1 MERCEMHPLKGRNV
15 SISNGEL
22 EDVAIAAIA
31 FEPPGKEGVKEQ
43 EAAPKVDVK
52 RLFNFTQIFFFSL
65 TYMSSWETQAL
76 NLSTVLSN
84 GGPEALA
91 WGIIIVVFGAMAQS
105 ASLAEMASM
114 QPIAGA
120 QYHWTN
126 YLAPPSQRRFI
137 TWMQGPC
144 IFPVLPID
152 APSNTNI
159 NPTGW
164 VTWFAW
170 VSTLAGVANTTATMI
185 QGLASANYPDYEP
198 ESWHITLI
206 IIGML
211 SVEALMNMYTFWLI
225 PWLEMLAG
233 ILHICLL
240 IVFLVVFT
248 ALGPRHT
255 PEYVFAHTE
264 SASGW
269 AKFPAWNI
277 GLLTPVWGFVGFDG
291 AVHMSEE
298 VRRAKQAVPRSIFY
312 TVVTNGILAYA
323 MVVCMLF
330 TMGSVE
336 EAQKS
341 RFPIIEICQ
350 QATGSVKAATAM
362 VSGLLIISLSVN
374 LASIA
379 SVSRLTWAWA
389 RDGAL
394 PRWFAYIDR
403 RHNVPIRA
411 VWLPVLI
418 VMVLAG
424 LNLADG
430 AAFGAFVAL
439 GSIGLFVS
447 YFIAISCMVH
457 NRFQK
462 NAATLGNWNM
472 GVWGLPV
479 NVFALVYTA
488 WVTVWLAFPSALPVT
503 AENMNYAAPIFGAST
518 LFALVYW
525 FVKGKHRWEG
535 LNKEVVRLA
544 VEGGELHMK

>member
-1 MERCEMHPLKGRNV
+1 MERLEMLPLERGSVVIGKVVSCQDANV
-15 SISNGEL
+15 TNAYDSPRKKNEL
-22 EDVAIAAIA
+22 T
-31 FEPPGKEGVKEQ
+31 EQ
-43 EAAPKVDVK
+43 VSPK

-65 TYMSSWETQAL
+65 TYLSSWETQAL

-91 WGIIIVVFGAMAQS
+91 WGIVIVVFGAMAQS

-120 QYHWTN
+120 QYHWTHN
-126 YLAPPSQRRFI
+126 LAPANQKKFI
-137 TWMQGPC
+137 TWMQ
-144 IFPVLPID
+144 
-152 APSNTNI
+152 
-159 NPTGW
+159 GW

-170 VSTLAGVANTTATMI
+170 ISTLAGVANTTATMI
-185 QGLASANYPDYEP
+185 QGLASVNYPEYEP
-198 ESWHITLI
+198 KQWHITLI
-206 IIGML
+206 IVGML
-211 SVEALMNMYTFWLI
+211 IVQALMNMYTFWRI
-225 PWLEMLAG
+225 PWIEMLAG

-240 IVFLVVFT
+240 IVFLVVLV
-248 ALGPRHT
+248 ALAPRHT
-255 PEYVFAHTE
+255 PEFVFLHTQ
-264 SASGW
+264 STSGW
-269 AKFPAWNI
+269 ANFPAWNI

-312 TVVTNGILAYA
+312 TVIANGILAYA

-341 RFPIIEICQ
+341 SFPIIEICR

-362 VSGLLIISLSVN
+362 VSGLLVISLSVN

-394 PRWFAYIDR
+394 PQWFSHIDR
-403 RHNVPIRA
+403 KHNVPIRA
-411 VWLPVLI
+411 VWLPVVI
-418 VMVLAG
+418 VMMLAC
-424 LNLADG
+424 LNIADG

-439 GSIGLFVS
+439 GSIGLFMS

-462 NAATLGNWNM
+462 HAAPLGNWNM
-472 GVWGLPV
+472 GIWGLPV

-503 AENMNYAAPIFGAST
+503 GENMNYAAPIFGAST
-518 LFALVYW
+518 LFAFVYW
-525 FVKGKHRWEG
+525 FIKGRTGWEG
-535 LNKEVVRLA
+535 LNKEVIRLA
-544 VEGGELHMK
+544 VEGGALQLK

>member
-1 MERCEMHPLKGRNV
+1 MERYEMHPLKRGNV
-15 SISNGEL
+15 RIGNGDL
-22 EDVAIAAIA
+22 DGVAIS
-31 FEPPGKEGVKEQ
+31 FEPPIKDSSKEQ
-43 EAAPKVDVK
+43 EASPK

-65 TYMSSWETQAL
+65 TYLSSWETQAL

-91 WGIIIVVFGAMAQS
+91 WGIVIVVFGAMAQS

-126 YLAPPSQRRFI
+126 YLAPPSQKKFI
-137 TWMQGPC
+137 TWMQ
-144 IFPVLPID
+144 
-152 APSNTNI
+152 
-159 NPTGW
+159 GW

-170 VSTLAGVANTTATMI
+170 ISVLAGVANTTATMI
-185 QGLASANYPDYEP
+185 QGLASANYPEYEP

-211 SVEALMNMYTFWLI
+211 VVESLMNMYTFWLI
-225 PWLEMLAG
+225 PWIEMLAG

-248 ALGPRHT
+248 TLGTRHK
-255 PEYVFAHTE
+255 PEFVFSYTE
-264 SASGW
+264 SSSGW

-323 MVVCMLF
+323 MVICMLF

-336 EAQKS
+336 QAQKA

-418 VMVLAG
+418 VMVLAC
-424 LNLADG
+424 LNIADG

-447 YFIAISCMVH
+447 YFIAIGCMVH
-457 NRFQK
+457 NRLQK
-462 NAATLGNWNM
+462 NAATLGDWNM

-503 AENMNYAAPIFGAST
+503 GENMNYAAPIFGVST
-518 LFALVYW
+518 LFAFVYW
-525 FVKGKHRWEG
+525 LIKGKHRWEG

-544 VEGGELHMK
+544 VEGGELQLK

>member
-1 MERCEMHPLKGRNV
+1 MERLEMLSFERGNKVVGKAAPDRDANVSNAYDRPLKRTG
-15 SISNGEL
+15 
-22 EDVAIAAIA
+22 
-31 FEPPGKEGVKEQ
+31 PTEQ
-43 EAAPKVDVK
+43 ASPK

-65 TYMSSWETQAL
+65 TYLSSWETQAL

-91 WGIIIVVFGAMAQS
+91 WGIVIVVFGAMAQS

-120 QYHWTN
+120 QYHWTH
-126 YLAPPSQRRFI
+126 YLAPPSQRKFI
-137 TWMQGPC
+137 TWMQ
-144 IFPVLPID
+144 
-152 APSNTNI
+152 
-159 NPTGW
+159 GW

-170 VSTLAGVANTTATMI
+170 ISTLAGVANTTATMI
-185 QGLASANYPDYEP
+185 QGLASVNYPEYEP
-198 ESWHITLI
+198 KQWHITLI
-206 IIGML
+206 IVGML
-211 SVEALMNMYTFWLI
+211 IVEALMNMYTFWLI
-225 PWLEMLAG
+225 PWIEMLAG

-248 ALGPRHT
+248 ALAPRHT
-255 PEYVFAHTE
+255 PEFVFLHAQST
-264 SASGW
+264 SGW
-269 AKFPAWNI
+269 ANFPAWNI

-312 TVVTNGILAYA
+312 TVVANGILAYA
-323 MVVCMLF
+323 MVICMLF

-341 RFPIIEICQ
+341 SFPIIEICR

-362 VSGLLIISLSVN
+362 VSGLLVISLSVN

-394 PRWFAYIDR
+394 PRWFSYIDR
-403 RHNVPIRA
+403 KHNVPIRA
-411 VWLPVLI
+411 VWLPVLV
-418 VMVLAG
+418 VMILAC
-424 LNLADG
+424 LNIADG

-457 NRFQK
+457 NRLQK
-462 NAATLGNWNM
+462 HAAPLGNWNM
-472 GVWGLPV
+472 GIWGLPV

-503 AENMNYAAPIFGAST
+503 GENMNYAAPIFGATT
-518 LFALVYW
+518 LFAFVYW
-525 FVKGKHRWEG
+525 FIKGRTRWEG
-535 LNKEVVRLA
+535 LNKEVIRLA
-544 VEGGELHMK
+544 VEGGELQLKT

>member
-1 MERCEMHPLKGRNV
+1 MERLEMLSLERENTVIGKAALDQGANVSNAYKRPLKKSGPT
-15 SISNGEL
+15 
-22 EDVAIAAIA
+22 
-31 FEPPGKEGVKEQ
+31 EPS
-43 EAAPKVDVK
+43 PK
-52 RLFNFTQIFFFSL
+52 IFFFSL
-65 TYMSSWETQAL
+65 TYLSSWETQAL
-76 NLSTVLSN
+76 YESSIPCCASTLITQLLFRNLSTVLSN

-91 WGIIIVVFGAMAQS
+91 WGIVIVIFGAMTQS

-120 QYHWTN
+120 QYHWTH
-126 YLAPPSQRRFI
+126 YLAPPSQRKFI
-137 TWMQGPC
+137 TWMQ
-144 IFPVLPID
+144 
-152 APSNTNI
+152 
-159 NPTGW
+159 GW

-170 VSTLAGVANTTATMI
+170 ISILAGVANTTATMI
-185 QGLASANYPDYEP
+185 QGLASVNYPEYEP
-198 ESWHITLI
+198 KQWHITLI

-211 SVEALMNMYTFWLI
+211 VIEALMNMYTFWLI
-225 PWLEMLAG
+225 PWIEMLAG

-248 ALGPRHT
+248 ALAPRHT
-255 PEYVFAHTE
+255 PEFVFLHTQ
-264 SASGW
+264 STSGW

-312 TVVTNGILAYA
+312 TVVANGMLAYA

-341 RFPIIEICQ
+341 SFPIIEICR

-362 VSGLLIISLSVN
+362 VSGLLVISLSVN

-394 PRWFAYIDR
+394 PQWFSYIDR
-403 RHNVPIRA
+403 KHNVPIRA
-411 VWLPVLI
+411 VWLPVLV
-418 VMVLAG
+418 VMILAC
-424 LNLADG
+424 LNVADG

-462 NAATLGNWNM
+462 HVAPLGNWNM
-472 GVWGLPV
+472 GIWGLPV

-503 AENMNYAAPIFGAST
+503 GENMNYAAPIFGATT
-518 LFALVYW
+518 LFAFVYW
-525 FVKGKHRWEG
+525 FIKGRTRWEG
-535 LNKEVVRLA
+535 LNKEVIRLV
-544 VEGGELHMK
+544 VEGGELQLK

>member
-1 MERCEMHPLKGRNV
+1 MEHHEMHRLKGGNETIRQTTPGEAVNV
-15 SISNGEL
+15 STAYDHPSKSGST
-22 EDVAIAAIA
+22 DHTK
-31 FEPPGKEGVKEQ
+31 P
-43 EAAPKVDVK
+43 K

-65 TYMSSWETQAL
+65 TYLSSWETQAL
-76 NLSTVLSN
+76 NLSAVLTN

-91 WGIIIVVFGAMAQS
+91 WGIVIVVCGAMAQS

-120 QYHWTN
+120 QYHWTH
-126 YLAPPSQRRFI
+126 YLAPHNQKKFI
-137 TWMQGPC
+137 TWMQGW
-144 IFPVLPID
+144 I
-152 APSNTNI
+152 
-159 NPTGW
+159 
-164 VTWFAW
+164 TWFAW
-170 VSTLAGVANTTATMI
+170 ISTLAGVANTTATMI
-185 QGLASANYPDYEP
+185 QGLASVNYPDYEP
-198 ESWHITLI
+198 KQWHLTLI
-206 IIGML
+206 IFGML
-211 SVEALMNMYTFWLI
+211 IVEALMNMYTFWLI
-225 PWLEMLAG
+225 PWIEMLAG

-240 IVFLVVFT
+240 VVFLVVF
-248 ALGPRHT
+248 ACLAPRHT
-255 PEYVFAHTE
+255 PEFVFLHTE
-264 SASGW
+264 SNSGW
-269 AKFPAWNI
+269 TTFPAWNI
-277 GLLTPVWGFVGFDG
+277 GLLAPVWGFVGFDG

-341 RFPIIEICQ
+341 SFPIIEICR

-362 VSGLLIISLSVN
+362 VSGLLVVSLSVN

-394 PRWFAYIDR
+394 PQWFAYIDR
-403 RHNVPIRA
+403 KHNVPIRA
-411 VWLPVLI
+411 VWLPVLV
-418 VMVLAG
+418 VMILAC
-424 LNLADG
+424 LNIASS

-447 YFIAISCMVH
+447 YFIAIACMVH
-457 NRFQK
+457 NRFQ
-462 NAATLGNWNM
+462 ADTAPLGNWNM
-472 GVWGLPV
+472 GHWGLSV

-488 WVTVWLAFPSALPVT
+488 WVTVWLAFPSTLPVT
-503 AENMNYAAPIFGAST
+503 GPTMNYAAPIFGATT
-518 LFALVYW
+518 LFALGYW
-525 FVKGKHRWEG
+525 FVKGRLRWEG

-544 VEGGELHMK
+544 VEGGELQLK

>member
-1 MERCEMHPLKGRNV
+1 MERLEMLSLERENTVIGKAALDQGANVSNAFNRPLKKTG
-15 SISNGEL
+15 
-22 EDVAIAAIA
+22 
-31 FEPPGKEGVKEQ
+31 PTEQ
-43 EAAPKVDVK
+43 ASPK

-65 TYMSSWETQAL
+65 TYLSSWETQAL

-91 WGIIIVVFGAMAQS
+91 WGIVIVVFGAMAQS

-120 QYHWTN
+120 QYHWTH
-126 YLAPPSQRRFI
+126 YLAPPSQRKFI
-137 TWMQGPC
+137 TWMQ
-144 IFPVLPID
+144 
-152 APSNTNI
+152 
-159 NPTGW
+159 GW

-170 VSTLAGVANTTATMI
+170 ISTLAGVANTTATMI
-185 QGLASANYPDYEP
+185 QGLASVNYPEYEP
-198 ESWHITLI
+198 KQWHITLI

-211 SVEALMNMYTFWLI
+211 IIEALMNMYTFWLI
-225 PWLEMLAG
+225 PWIEMLAG

-248 ALGPRHT
+248 ALAPRHT
-255 PEYVFAHTE
+255 PEFVFLHTE
-264 SASGW
+264 STSGW
-269 AKFPAWNI
+269 AEFPAWNI

-312 TVVTNGILAYA
+312 TVVANGILAYA

-341 RFPIIEICQ
+341 SFPIIEICR

-362 VSGLLIISLSVN
+362 
-374 LASIA
+374 
-379 SVSRLTWAWA
+379 
-389 RDGAL
+389 
-394 PRWFAYIDR
+394 IDR
-403 RHNVPIRA
+403 KHNVPIRA
-411 VWLPVLI
+411 VWLPVLV
-418 VMVLAG
+418 VMILAC
-424 LNLADG
+424 LNIADG

-462 NAATLGNWNM
+462 HVAPLGNWNM
-472 GVWGLPV
+472 GIWGLPV

-503 AENMNYAAPIFGAST
+503 GENMNYAAPIFGATT
-518 LFALVYW
+518 LFAFVYW
-525 FVKGKHRWEG
+525 FIKGRTRWEG
-535 LNKEVVRLA
+535 LNKEVIRLA
-544 VEGGELHMK
+544 VEGGELQLK

>member
-1 MERCEMHPLKGRNV
+1 MERLEMLSLERGNIVIGKAAPDQDANV
-15 SISNGEL
+15 SNAYDTPRKKTG
-22 EDVAIAAIA
+22 
-31 FEPPGKEGVKEQ
+31 PPEQ
-43 EAAPKVDVK
+43 ASPK

-65 TYMSSWETQAL
+65 TYLSSWETQAL

-91 WGIIIVVFGAMAQS
+91 WGIVIVVFGAMAQS

-120 QYHWTN
+120 QYHWTH
-126 YLAPPSQRRFI
+126 YLAPTSQKKFI
-137 TWMQGPC
+137 TWMQ
-144 IFPVLPID
+144 
-152 APSNTNI
+152 
-159 NPTGW
+159 GW

-170 VSTLAGVANTTATMI
+170 ISTLAGVANTTATMI
-185 QGLASANYPDYEP
+185 QGLASVNYPEYEP
-198 ESWHITLI
+198 KQWHITLI

-211 SVEALMNMYTFWLI
+211 IVEALMNMYTFWLI
-225 PWLEMLAG
+225 PWIEMLAG

-248 ALGPRHT
+248 ALAPRHT
-255 PEYVFAHTE
+255 PEFVFLHTQ

-269 AKFPAWNI
+269 ATFPAWNI

-312 TVVTNGILAYA
+312 TVVANGILAYA

-341 RFPIIEICQ
+341 SFPIIEICR

-362 VSGLLIISLSVN
+362 VSGLLVISLSVN

-394 PRWFAYIDR
+394 PQWFSYIDR
-403 RHNVPIRA
+403 KHNVPIRA
-411 VWLPVLI
+411 VWLPVI
-418 VMVLAG
+418 VVMILAC
-424 LNLADG
+424 LNIADG

-462 NAATLGNWNM
+462 HVAPLGNWNM
-472 GVWGLPV
+472 GIWGLPV
-479 NVFALVYTA
+479 NVFALAYTA

-503 AENMNYAAPIFGAST
+503 GENMNYAAPIFGITT
-518 LFALVYW
+518 LFAFVYW
-525 FVKGKHRWEG
+525 FIKGRTRWEG
-535 LNKEVVRLA
+535 LNKEVIRLA
-544 VEGGELHMK
+544 VEGGELQLK